1 MVRADTEG
9 ATENGLG
16 AAYRSK
22 YAKATTGAPVTV
34 IDYRGIISPPQL
46 IRLIS

>member
-1 MVRADTEG
+1 MRADTEG
-9 ATENGLG
+9 TIENGLG
-16 AAYRSK
+16 SAYRSN
-22 YAKATTGAPVTV
+22 YAKATTGAPVIV